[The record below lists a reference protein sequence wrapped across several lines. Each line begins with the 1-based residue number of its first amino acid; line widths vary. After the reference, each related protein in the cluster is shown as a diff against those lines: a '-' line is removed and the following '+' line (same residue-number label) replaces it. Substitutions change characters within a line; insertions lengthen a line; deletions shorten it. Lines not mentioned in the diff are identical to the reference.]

1 MKNLVKIPIIGIIR
15 GAASGAVEGAVAA
28 ALRGGLKTLEIT
40 LNRPEA
46 CEQIADIKT
55 RFADDVELGAGTVL
69 DADSAERAI
78 VAGAEFIVTPALLPE
93 VIEFC
98 RSRSVP
104 VIPGALSPTEILAA
118 HRGGAEMVKVF
129 PAASVGP
136 GYIKSL
142 KGPFPEIRLMPTGGV
157 SIASVSEYFWA
168 GAEAVGIGGELFRK
182 DWLEQGN
189 WNAVEEAARAYV
201 QAVEA
206 SR

>member
-1 MKNLVKIPIIGIIR
+1 MRYLDKIPIVGIIR
-15 GAASGAVEGAVAA
+15 GAESRAVEGAVGA
-28 ALRGGLKTLEIT
+28 ALRGGLRTLEIT

-69 DADSAERAI
+69 DADSAERA
-78 VAGAEFIVTPALLPE
+78 VAAGAEFIVAPALLPD

-104 VIPGALSPTEILAA
+104 VFPGALSPTEVLVA

-129 PAASVGP
+129 PAGSVGP

-157 SIASVSEYFWA
+157 SVASVSEYFWA

-182 DWLEQGN
+182 EWLEQGD
-189 WNAVEEAARAYV
+189 WDAIEDAARTYV

-206 SR
+206 S